1 MGTSRK
7 DQLKALQGSLKAV
20 TALGGRGKPKI
31 GQEEFMAVAERFGLS
46 KNTLAKIRQAVAE
59 EEWGE
64 GPFLGNYYSGLKTT
78 KVEQYERTA
87 RRIFGVNY
95 ALGVSSGTGALHCA
109 CVAAGVGPGCEV
121 VCPAIGF
128 VATPA
133 AVVLAK
139 GVPVFCDVDE
149 SLCMDPSRLEALITP
164 RTVAIT
170 PTHVMGGVCDMR
182 PIMKIARKH
191 GLKVI
196 EDAAQSCGATY
207 RGKRAGAIGDIGC
220 FSIAAYKI
228 VGAGEGGLLLTN
240 NKRMWE
246 RANQLAEGGGLWRPE
261 RFAPPRYD
269 GELFCGANY
278 RMTELEAAMDNVQ
291 LRRMPATV
299 RRFNRA
305 KLAILK
311 RLKTF
316 REITPQKLN
325 DPEGDAGYAIRF
337 FPETIDL
344 SEKITASLKDLGVNC
359 NTRGKNAGPDWH
371 LYSHMYP
378 VTLQRSPIGKECVYE
393 CPYYTARGGRVS
405 YSKNCPIADDLFNRV
420 VNINLNQWF
429 SPQDCRHLADAI
441 NTVLGKLCTRD
452 DTARGWF

>member
-1 MGTSRK
+1 
-7 DQLKALQGSLKAV
+7 
-20 TALGGRGKPKI
+20 
-31 GQEEFMAVAERFGLS
+31 
-46 KNTLAKIRQAVAE
+46 
-59 EEWGE
+59 
-64 GPFLGNYYSGLKTT
+64 
-78 KVEQYERTA
+78 
-87 RRIFGVNY
+87 
-95 ALGVSSGTGALHCA
+95 
-109 CVAAGVGPGCEV
+109 
-121 VCPAIGF
+121 
-128 VATPA
+128 
-133 AVVLAK
+133 
-139 GVPVFCDVDE
+139 
-149 SLCMDPSRLEALITP
+149 
-164 RTVAIT
+164 
-170 PTHVMGGVCDMR
+170 MGGVCDMQR
-182 PIMKIARKH
+182 IMRIARKH
-191 GLKVI
+191 KLLVI

-228 VGAGEGGLLLTN
+228 VGAGEGGLLLTK

-299 RRFNRA
+299 RRFNKI

-316 REITPQKLN
+316 RQITPQKLN

-337 FPETIDL
+337 FPETIEL
-344 SEKITASLKDLGVNC
+344 AEKIATALKDLGINC

-371 LYSHMYP
+371 LYSYMYP
-378 VTLQRSPIGKECVYE
+378 VILQQSPAGKECVYE
-393 CPYYTARGGRVS
+393 CPRYTARGGRAA

-441 NTVLGKLCTRD
+441 NTVLANICTRN
-452 DTARGWF
+452 DTAKPWL